1 MIDGLIGKKIGMT
14 QLFEENGTV
23 RPVTV
28 LEAGP
33 CVVVQRKTEEKDGYG
48 AVQIGMVDP
57 KAAKRANRPRRGHHE
72 KAGVPPTR
80 VLREFKVAADDEL
93 KPGDSILVD
102 IFEGVGKVDV
112 IGTSK
117 GKGFQGVMKR
127 HGFAGGKAT
136 HGSMHHRGPGSIGMA
151 AYPAKV
157 LRGMRGPGRMG
168 NVRVTAKNLRVLR
181 IDPEKNLMLV
191 EGSVPGAPGSTLLI
205 RKSKSGG

>member
-23 RPVTV
+23 RSVTV